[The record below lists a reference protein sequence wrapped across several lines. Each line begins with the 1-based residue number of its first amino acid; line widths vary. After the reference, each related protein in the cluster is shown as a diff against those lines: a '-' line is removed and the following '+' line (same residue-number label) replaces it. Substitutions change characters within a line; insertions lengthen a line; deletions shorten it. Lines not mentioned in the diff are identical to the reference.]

1 MIPARL
7 SFVLKATLIQFSILF
22 FKNTNSNMP
31 RTSKAKSNHARVSKI
46 PSCYLSP
53 HERLLAHATLH
64 CFPVVSF
71 KLTITEAAPVV
82 KEKNRMKMPKKH
94 TLIMHLT
101 YSISEQ
107 MMDKGK
113 FLIIF
118 CSALLVCM
126 YKIVFKRL
134 SLFFQ
139 TCTQCT
145 CALAINESRP
155 NITIPDKNGNGYR
168 FSFSCTINI

>member
-1 MIPARL
+1 
-7 SFVLKATLIQFSILF
+7 
-22 FKNTNSNMP
+22 MP
-31 RTSKAKSNHARVSKI
+31 RASKAKSNDARVSKI

-82 KEKNRMKMPKKH
+82 KEKNRMKSLKKH

-101 YSISEQ
+101 YSIISEQ

-113 FLIIF
+113 FL
-118 CSALLVCM
+118 
-126 YKIVFKRL
+126 
-134 SLFFQ
+134 SLF
-139 TCTQCT
+139 CG
-145 CALAINESRP
+145 ALF
-155 NITIPDKNGNGYR
+155 DKQFAYMKL
-168 FSFSCTINI
+168 F